1 MGWFDAVTETVSNAT
16 NAVTETVSNV
26 TETVTQTI
34 NTGSKFADDTVKE
47 AQKEL
52 TEVEQTTGTA
62 ISNLQKEV
70 VEETQE
76 QIKFV
81 DNFSNQLIKDA
92 GGYGEEGQKLYD
104 TTSDIIGKN
113 IGNAIS
119 KVEEELYEGE
129 KVIEQTVTGGIRKG
143 SDIVKDIGGQIGNVS
158 GLIQNESQKLFWD
171 YLGNPL
177 VIGAGIVGVIL
188 LL

>member
-1 MGWFDAVTETVSNAT
+1 MTEEN
-16 NAVTETVSNV
+16 
-26 TETVTQTI
+26 
-34 NTGSKFADDTVKE
+34 
-47 AQKEL
+47 
-52 TEVEQTTGTA
+52 
-62 ISNLQKEV
+62 KEV

-76 QIKFV
+76 QMKFV
-81 DNFSNQLIKDA
+81 DNLSNQLIKDA

-104 TTSDIIGKN
+104 TTSEIIGKN
-113 IGNAIS
+113 IGSAVS

-129 KVIEQTVTGGIRKG
+129 KVIEETLSGGIRKG
-143 SDIVKDIGGQIGNVS
+143 GDIVKDIGGQISNVG

-177 VIGAGIVGVIL
+177 VIGTGIIGLIL